1 MRALRLFAAGLIC
14 LLVLGSTALPQAAAA
29 YDPLDPACTVE
40 AANSPT
46 CGSRTTKNPLT
57 GENGLL
63 MKITFVVAAIAGFAA
78 VVVILISGVR
88 YMTAGG
94 DAQKA
99 TGARHTLIGALVGLA
114 IISFA
119 SLIIMFV
126 ISGID

>member
-1 MRALRLFAAGLIC
+1 MPTFNFDRTR
-14 LLVLGSTALPQAAAA
+14 QAAAA
-29 YDPLDPACTVE
+29 IGSNVSPS
-40 AANSPT
+40 AAFRKARRRSD
-46 CGSRTTKNPLT
+46 
-57 GENGLL
+57 
-63 MKITFVVAAIAGFAA
+63 IAAIAGFAA